1 MYKVDQL
8 MNILAIEPY
17 YDGSHKAFI
26 DGWSGCSDHKWA
38 VLTLPGYK
46 WKWRMRHSAIT
57 FAGQVKQ
64 RLAKGEKWDMI
75 FCSDMLNLA
84 EFLGLAP
91 AGVAGLPAVV
101 YFHENQLTYPVR
113 FENERDYQFAMTNI
127 TTALAAKSVWFNSA
141 FHRDS
146 FLDALAEFLKK
157 MPDFQPLEAVEKIK
171 AKSAVHPQGISQIDK
186 TRPAQRPPGPMRIL
200 WAARAEH
207 DKNPDDFFQ
216 ALKVIKD
223 KAIDF
228 RLSVIGQ
235 QFRDVPEIF
244 AWAKDYFTDNIDR
257 WGYQKTRAKYEQA
270 LLEAD
275 VFVSTANHEFF
286 GVSAVEAIAA
296 GAYPIL
302 PNRLAYPE
310 ILDLGKEKGTEEFFY
325 DGTVEALTSKLMQ
338 LADRVQK
345 DNLWRG
351 INTAHRLVKRFEWLN
366 LAPVLD
372 GAIEKAG

>member
-1 MYKVDQL
+1 
-8 MNILAIEPY
+8 MNILALEPY

-26 DGWSGCSDHKWA
+26 DGWSGHSDHKWTA
-38 VLTLPGYK
+38 LTLPGYK

-57 FAGQVKQ
+57 FAEQVKQ
-64 RLAKGEKWDMI
+64 RLAKEEKWDMI

-91 AGVAGLPAVV
+91 AGVAGLPAIV

-113 FENERDYQFAMTNI
+113 FESERDYQFAMTNI

-171 AKSAVHPQGISQIDK
+171 AKSTVHPQGISQIDK
-186 TRPAQRPPGPMRIL
+186 TRPSQRPPGPMRIL

-216 ALKVIKD
+216 ALKIIKD

-235 QFRDVPEIF
+235 RFRDVPEVF
-244 AWAKDYFTDNIDR
+244 AWAKDYFTDNIDS
-257 WGYQKTRAKYEQA
+257 WGYQETLAEYEQA
-270 LLEAD
+270 LIEAD

-286 GVSAVEAIAA
+286 GISAVEAIAA

-310 ILDLGKEKGTEEFFY
+310 ILDLGKEKGIEQFFY
-325 DGTVEALTSKLMQ
+325 DGTVETLTGKLMQ
-338 LADRVQK
+338 LADRTQK
-345 DNLWRG
+345 NNLWQG
-351 INTAHRLVKRFEWLN
+351 INTAQRLVKRFEWPN